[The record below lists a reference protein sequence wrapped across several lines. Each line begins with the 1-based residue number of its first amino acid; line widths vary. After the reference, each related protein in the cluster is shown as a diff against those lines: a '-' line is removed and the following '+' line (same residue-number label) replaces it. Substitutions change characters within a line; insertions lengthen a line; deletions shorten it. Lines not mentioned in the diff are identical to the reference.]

1 MARISRKAS
10 NKQNLIENPKIKIY
24 QTALYVRL
32 SNEDNGNIGSNS
44 IDVQKTLLMNYL
56 AMHID
61 LHLYKIY
68 TDNGMTGTNFERP
81 AFKAMINAVR
91 KGKVNCIIVKDLSRL
106 GRNFVE
112 TGHYIE
118 QIFPFMGVR
127 FISINDSYDSADTDT
142 DTNAGLM
149 IALKNL
155 VNAAYSKDLSKK
167 VCSQKKLQQQKGN
180 FIGTYAPY
188 GYRKNPHNSY
198 QLIIDEETAPII
210 KNIFTWR
217 ADGQSVKDITRRLND
232 ENVPSPMR
240 HRYLKGEVKSKRYKD
255 ILWKEST
262 LYAMLTK
269 QVYLGHMVQGVVKV
283 ISCGSNKIKYIPK
296 EDWMIVKN
304 KHEPIMTEALFNKA
318 QVDNERYKNHV
329 ENEIGGGIHE

>member
-1 MARISRKAS
+1 MARVSRKAI
-10 NKQNLIENPKIKIY
+10 NQQNPVKKQKTKTYN
-24 QTALYVRL
+24 TALYVRL
-32 SNEDNGNIGSNS
+32 SHEDNGNIGSDS
-44 IDVQKTLLMNYL
+44 IEVQKNLLMNYL
-56 AMHID
+56 AQHTD
-61 LHLYKIY
+61 LQLYKIY
-68 TDNGMTGTNFERP
+68 SDNGMTGTNFERP
-81 AFKAMINAVR
+81 AFKTMINAVR

-142 DTNAGLM
+142 NAGLM

-188 GYRKNPHNSY
+188 GYRKDPNNSY
-198 QLIIDEETAPII
+198 QLVIDEETAPII

-217 ADGQSVKDITRRLND
+217 ADGQSVKEITRKLND
-232 ENVPSPMR
+232 ENIPSPMR
-240 HRYLKGEVKSKRYKD
+240 HRYLKGETKSRRYKD
-255 ILWKEST
+255 VLWLKSAI
-262 LYAMLTK
+262 YAMLTK
-269 QVYLGHMVQGVVKV
+269 QVYLGHVVQGVAKV
-283 ISCGSNKIKYIPK
+283 ISCGSNKIKNIPR
-296 EDWMIVKN
+296 EDWTIVKN
-304 KHEPIMTEALFNKA
+304 MHEPIITEDLFNKA
-318 QVDNERYKNHV
+318 QMANERYKNHV
-329 ENEIGGGIHE
+329 DHKIGGGIHE